1 MRATRAI
8 IYLGNLRHNFYQI
21 KKQVSNAKILAAVKA
36 DAYGH
41 GAVQIA
47 KTLVQEGCDY
57 LGVATVQEA
66 WELRQAQIKIPILL
80 LGIPMFDE
88 ISEAFNLDV
97 TFVVSDLDMLNAIGN
112 TSRGLSRS
120 IPLHLKIDVG
130 MGRLG
135 VTLDQ
140 AAFLARAIK
149 RYPHLFWEGVMTHF
163 PSSDNSQLEPTRSQ
177 NQLFLDFVKFLGS
190 EGVEP
195 SLIHAANSG
204 AVLDH
209 PDTYHSMVR
218 PGILLY
224 GYPPS
229 IDHPSRKNFY
239 PVMQLESRV
248 VLIKK
253 LKAGQTLSYGQTY
266 SLKHDSN
273 VGVVAIGYAD
283 GYSRIFSNCA
293 FVRIGKELYQVS
305 GRVCMD
311 QFMIDLGNQTQVE
324 RWDQVVLFGP
334 YANGPDAWDL
344 AQLMKS
350 IPYEVTCLV
359 SKRVPR
365 IYSENSAYFS

>member
-1 MRATRAI
+1 
-8 IYLGNLRHNFYQI
+8 
-21 KKQVSNAKILAAVKA
+21 
-36 DAYGH
+36 
-41 GAVQIA
+41 
-47 KTLVQEGCDY
+47 
-57 LGVATVQEA
+57 
-66 WELRQAQIKIPILL
+66 
-80 LGIPMFDE
+80 
-88 ISEAFNLDV
+88 
-97 TFVVSDLDMLNAIGN
+97 
-112 TSRGLSRS
+112 
-120 IPLHLKIDVG
+120 
-130 MGRLG
+130 
-135 VTLDQ
+135 
-140 AAFLARAIK
+140 
-149 RYPHLFWEGVMTHF
+149 
-163 PSSDNSQLEPTRSQ
+163 
-177 NQLFLDFVKFLGS
+177 
-190 EGVEP
+190 
-195 SLIHAANSG
+195 
-204 AVLDH
+204 
-209 PDTYHSMVR
+209 
-218 PGILLY
+218 
-224 GYPPS
+224 
-229 IDHPSRKNFY
+229 
-239 PVMQLESRV
+239 MQLASRV

-365 IYSENSAYFS
+365 IYSEDSAYFS